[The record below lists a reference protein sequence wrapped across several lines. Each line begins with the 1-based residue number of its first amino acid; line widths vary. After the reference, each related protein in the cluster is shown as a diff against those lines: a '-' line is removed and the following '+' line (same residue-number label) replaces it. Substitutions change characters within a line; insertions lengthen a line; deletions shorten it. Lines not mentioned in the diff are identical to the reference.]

1 MEYKEINGKYYLVLE
16 TESFETDFGTER
28 IYVLKDDFGDIIFTI
43 LHGYQG
49 GFTDGPIQ
57 DIRQL
62 LNRLEITRKGTWRNH
77 GLKEHRIKT
86 LQWGISRIQEQK
98 REEKLDELLNPK
110 KENIWHFA

>member
-1 MEYKEINGKYYLVLE
+1 MEYKEINGKYYSVLE
-16 TESFETDFGTER
+16 TESFETKFGMES
-28 IYVLKDDFGDIIFTI
+28 ICVLKDDFGDIKFTI

>member
-43 LHGYQG
+43 LSY
-49 GFTDGPIQ
+49 GFEPVYIQ
-57 DIRQL
+57 DITQL
-62 LNRLEITRKGTWRNH
+62 LNRLEITRKRTWRNH